1 MGKKLVVCVITLM
14 MAASLMALAGCGEKE
29 EESRGSLILATTTS
43 TQDSGLLDLI
53 IPDFEEKYGVKVKTI
68 AVGTGEAL
76 KMGERGDADVLLVH
90 AKDSEEELVES
101 SYGIERVEVMYNDFV
116 IVGPEADP
124 AGIGGEKNAAEAL
137 GKIAETGSTF
147 VSRGDDSGTNK
158 KEKKIWAEVG
168 VDPAGQP
175 WYVETGQGMG
185 NTLTVAAEKQ
195 GYTLSDRATYLS
207 RKETVDLVIVVE
219 GDKSL
224 FNQYS
229 VIVINPRQ
237 HLDILLNDKG
247 AGDFV
252 EFLTSEEGQEL
263 IGSYE
268 KYDTVLFHPNAK
280 GETRGMGD

>member
-1 MGKKLVVCVITLM
+1 MGKKLVVCVIALM
-14 MAASLMALAGCGEKE
+14 LAASLMALAGCGEKE
-29 EESRGSLILATTTS
+29 GESKSSLVLATTTS

-53 IPDFEEKYGVKVKTI
+53 LPDFENKYGVTVKTI

-76 KMGERGDADVLLVH
+76 KMGKRGDADVLLVH
-90 AKDSEEELVES
+90 AKDSEEELVDGG
-101 SYGIERVEVMYNDFV
+101 YGLERVEVMYNDFI

-124 AGIGGEKNAAEAL
+124 AGISGEKSATDAFK
-137 GKIAETGSTF
+137 KIAETGSTF
-147 VSRGDDSGTNK
+147 VSRGDDSGTSK
-158 KEKKIWAEVG
+158 KEKKIWAEAG

-207 RKETVDLVIVVE
+207 KKETVDLVIVVE
-219 GDKSL
+219 GDKAL

-229 VIVINPRQ
+229 AIVINPEK
-237 HLDILLNDKG
+237 HPDLDLNVKG

>member
-1 MGKKLVVCVITLM
+1 MGKKLIVFTVMLM
-14 MAASLMALAGCGEKE
+14 LAASLPALAGCGEKK
-29 EESRGSLILATTTS
+29 EESKKSFVLATTTS

-53 IPDFEEKYGVKVKTI
+53 IPDFEKKYGVTVKTI

-90 AKDSEEELVES
+90 AKDSEEKLVDDG
-101 SYGIERVEVMYNDFV
+101 YGLERVEIMYNDFI

-124 AGIGGEKNAAEAL
+124 AGIKGEKSAADAL

-158 KEKKIWAEVG
+158 KEKTIWAEAG
-168 VDPAGQP
+168 VDPAWQQ

-207 RKETVDLVIVVE
+207 KKETVDLVTVVE
-219 GDKSL
+219 GDKAL

-229 VIVINPRQ
+229 AIVINPEK
-237 HLDILLNDKG
+237 HPDLDLNVEG

-252 EFLTSEEGQEL
+252 EFLTSDEGQEL

-268 KYDTVLFHPNAK
+268 KYGTVLFHPNAI
-280 GETRGMGD
+280 GETGGTGD